1 MWEDDQEM
9 KVDPHNIADTA
20 VEIEYEG
27 ASNTIALVEATVA
40 LPETHRADGN
50 EGEVVDE
57 IS

>member
-1 MWEDDQEM
+1 M